1 MNNNFLINEIF
12 IRVIKILD
20 ITFLGI
26 YYLFFGIIS
35 ALIINK
41 ILNVIEEK
49 NKKHNQSN
57 NKLFYALKIFVRTSL
72 VMISAYSMRNII
84 RRVPFILD
92 GLFGYQHLRLK
103 EMNGGVIIAF
113 SIIALQPQFRED
125 INIIVKSFKKSHP
138 TSITHII

>member
-1 MNNNFLINEIF
+1 MDKNFLIHEIF
-12 IRVIKILD
+12 IRCIKILD
-20 ITFLGI
+20 ITLLGT
-26 YYLFFGIIS
+26 YYLIFGIIS

-41 ILNVIEEK
+41 ILDAIEEK
-49 NKKHNQSN
+49 NKKLNQSN

-72 VMISAYSMRNII
+72 IMISAYSMRNII
-84 RRVPFILD
+84 RRVPFLLD

-125 INIIVKSFKKSHP
+125 INIIAKSFKKSHP

>member
-1 MNNNFLINEIF
+1 MNNNFLIHEIF
-12 IRVIKILD
+12 IRFIKILD

-26 YYLFFGIIS
+26 YYLIFGIVS

-49 NKKHNQSN
+49 NKKLNQSN

-72 VMISAYSMRNII
+72 IMISAYSMRNII
-84 RRVPFILD
+84 RRVPFLLD
-92 GLFGYQHLRLK
+92 GLFGYEHLRLK
-103 EMNGGVIIAF
+103 EMNGGVIVAF

-125 INIIVKSFKKSHP
+125 INIIAKSLKKSHP
-138 TSITHII
+138 TRITHII